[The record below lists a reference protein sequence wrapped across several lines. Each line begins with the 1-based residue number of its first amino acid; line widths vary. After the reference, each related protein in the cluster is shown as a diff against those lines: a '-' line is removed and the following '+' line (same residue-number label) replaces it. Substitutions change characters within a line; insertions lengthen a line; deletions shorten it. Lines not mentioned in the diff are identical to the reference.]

1 MKMTKFLSVVVF
13 VTSCCVLYVYQQSEI
28 FRLAYL
34 GSRRQVTYNELSDK
48 NTALNYSI
56 KKNSSL
62 VKIGSRISDTGE
74 FQMPDKYRFVKV
86 VTYSDGIKPVSQN
99 QGKVGLL
106 AGIFGFKREAQARTI
121 NP

>member
-1 MKMTKFLSVVVF
+1 MKMTRFFSLTVF
-13 VTSCCVLYVYQQSEI
+13 ITACCVLYVYQQSEI

-34 GSRRQVTYNELSDK
+34 GSRRQVTYNELFDR
-48 NTALNYSI
+48 NTALSYNI

-62 VKIGSRISDTGE
+62 VKIGSRISGTNE

-86 VTYSDGIKPVSQN
+86 VTQNDSLKPVSQN
-99 QGKVGLL
+99 EPKAGLL
-106 AGIFGFKREAQARTI
+106 AGIFGLRREAQAKTI